1 MGGSRDSLVIL
12 SCDISSVLGSPPAT
26 GTGTLLLFLDD
37 VNDNGPVPE
46 PRTMDFCQR
55 NPEPHIININD
66 PDLPPNTSPFTAELT
81 HGASVN
87 WTIEYNDQGGHQSLS
102 YFAKF
107 ALTLCFPSPP
117 PFWISLFSIHLSPLL
132 RYVSWS
138 RLHLWHWTKGPFVF
152 LPSESVTCCPLSCSS
167 NSCHL
172 HSVLEC
178 L

>member
-1 MGGSRDSLVIL
+1 MGGSRDSLVVL

-102 YFAKF
+102 YFGNF
-107 ALTLCFPSPP
+107 ALTLCFPCPALLNFASQYPLVT
-117 PFWISLFSIHLSPLL
+117 PFKVCFLVPSTFVTLNQRSFC
-132 RYVSWS
+132 VS
-138 RLHLWHWTKGPFVF
+138 RILVCDM
-152 LPSESVTCCPLSCSS
+152 LPIKLQ
-167 NSCHL
+167 L
-172 HSVLEC
+172 K
-178 L
+178 